1 MDFCKNIVWIS
12 KYVESCLSEISSTRK
27 IQSLPWVEYILQ
39 INNSWEPIM
48 NLPTVCFDSVR
59 LQVYSAEVNNISS
72 AQNFSDLNP
81 WIKKLFVSFFGQRIK
96 LISVG

>member
-59 LQVYSAEVNNISS
+59 LQVYSAEVNNITRLRTFQILINGSR
-72 AQNFSDLNP
+72 NYLYPFSF
-81 WIKKLFVSFFGQRIK
+81 KG
-96 LISVG
+96 